1 MHFRFKD
8 TDDIFV
14 CKRPKTV
21 WQNILIGTMYL
32 DHNGEARIRN
42 TRTNELWEVKMRA
55 MGIFSTKDKR
65 GITNSIIYNSDG
77 EPVYELFGKW
87 TEALYYKE
95 YGADD
100 DTAITIWQF
109 EETPEDWQRIYQFSE
124 FTLQLNNINDVLRK
138 KLPPT
143 DTRFRPDQRSLENG
157 DLQEANDEKR
167 RLEEKQRRRMNRMK
181 TVCFI
186 CLPLSSFVSMIFF
199 VV

>member
-1 MHFRFKD
+1 
-8 TDDIFV
+8 
-14 CKRPKTV
+14 
-21 WQNILIGTMYL
+21 
-32 DHNGEARIRN
+32 
-42 TRTNELWEVKMRA
+42 MRA
-55 MGIFSTKDKR
+55 MGIFSSKDKR

-186 CLPLSSFVSMIFF
+186 CLSLSSFLSMIYEFRAILKI
-199 VV
+199 